1 MSDTI
6 DALDNLSMAKHLFFA
21 ALMALADIDD
31 MQERSAIEAVLS
43 EGLAKLK
50 AGVATLETIRA
61 NGENSQTAPSHAGQ
75 LGTLITVHVKALAAY
90 DAEPGDNPKSPAVA
104 RANALVTK
112 TRQALFDHRP
122 TNMAEAARK
131 GEFMA
136 SCRTF
141 IEWDDFDQVQ
151 LINALTPMAG

>member
-1 MSDTI
+1 
-6 DALDNLSMAKHLFFA
+6 MA
-21 ALMALADIDD
+21 
-31 MQERSAIEAVLS
+31 
-43 EGLAKLK
+43 
-50 AGVATLETIRA
+50 
-61 NGENSQTAPSHAGQ
+61 
-75 LGTLITVHVKALAAY
+75 
-90 DAEPGDNPKSPAVA
+90 PAVA

-151 LINALTPMAG
+151 LISALTPKERH